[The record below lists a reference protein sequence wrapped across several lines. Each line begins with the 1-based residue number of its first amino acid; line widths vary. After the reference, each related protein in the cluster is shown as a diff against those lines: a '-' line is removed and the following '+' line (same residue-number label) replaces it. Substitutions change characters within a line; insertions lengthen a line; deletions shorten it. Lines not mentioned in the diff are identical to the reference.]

1 MTTPTLQAVGAVP
14 TAVRGRYLS
23 KRTARALAFVLA
35 TLVWAAPGRA
45 EDEAVARFERGVQLY
60 EAENYEGA
68 LVEFLTAYKLTNNYK
83 LLYNIGICQ
92 NAMKD
97 YAAAAESFT
106 KYLADGGSELSEAR
120 RADVEERLAKLAL
133 MITKVRVA
141 TDAPAGSVLL
151 VDGRPAATI
160 PLPGP
165 LAVKIGRRQFSIS
178 ASGRT
183 VTKTVDVTSG
193 DTHAEVH
200 LMFSELVPSP
210 PPSSAPVAER
220 PPPAPGADSPS
231 FPWPLWTLT
240 VLLGG
245 GAAVTGMFA
254 VEARN
259 DLEEKQATFGISREA
274 LEEDRDRARMFGVAT
289 DALIA
294 GAVLSAGLS
303 TYFTLRWASKKS
315 AATSPPP
322 VAGVSVLPAGI
333 GYMRSF

>member
-14 TAVRGRYLS
+14 SAVRGRFFS
-23 KRTARALAFVLA
+23 RRTTRALAFVFAMLA
-35 TLVWAAPGRA
+35 WSAPGRA
-45 EDEAVARFERGVQLY
+45 DDEAVARFERGVQLY

-92 NAMKD
+92 NALKD
-97 YAAAAESFT
+97 YPAAAESFT
-106 KYLADGGSELSEAR
+106 KYLAEGGTELSESR
-120 RADVEERLAKLAL
+120 RADVQERLAKLAL
-133 MITKVRVA
+133 MITKVRVT

-151 VDGRPAATI
+151 VDDRPAGTI

-165 LAVKIGRRQFSIS
+165 IPVKIGRRQFSIS
-178 ASGRT
+178 ARGQT
-183 VTKTVDVTSG
+183 VTKALDVTSG
-193 DTHAEVH
+193 DDHAEVR
-200 LMFSELVPSP
+200 LMFAEL
-210 PPSSAPVAER
+210 A
-220 PPPAPGADSPS
+220 PPPAPPPAPVQDAARPAPAADGPS

-259 DLEEKQATFGISREA
+259 ELEEKQATFGISRAA
-274 LEEDRDRARMFGVAT
+274 LDEDRDRARMFGIAT

-294 GAVLSAGLS
+294 GAVLTAGVS
-303 TYFTLRWASKKS
+303 TYLTVRWASKKS
-315 AATSPPP
+315 AAASPHP
-322 VAGVSVLPAGI
+322 VAGFTVLPTGV
-333 GYMRSF
+333 GYARSF